1 MFGKSNLATVSV
13 IPLKGAIAAN
23 MGGGGFGQSKT
34 LDFDTTEERIRRA
47 FNVGGLKAVVL
58 DINSPG
64 GSPTQSAMIGD
75 HIRYLA
81 EKQGVPVYAS
91 AQDVAASGGYWL
103 ACAADEIYAAAPT
116 SMIGSIGVISGGLAY
131 PKLAKKLGIEQ
142 RIHTAGK
149 SKSRMSPFE
158 EEKPEDIEWLKGR
171 LEETHNFFKQWVVER
186 RGVKLNIEEF
196 DLDNE
201 IFTGD
206 VWHAPQ
212 AHKIGLIDAIG
223 AYKPALQKQ
232 FGESVRFKTFGP
244 ARSGGLISR
253 FLSASTGAT
262 YTPENIGEQIVE
274 AGLSAMKNEAL
285 WAPYTMR

>member
-1 MFGKSNLATVSV
+1 M
-13 IPLKGAIAAN
+13 
-23 MGGGGFGQSKT
+23 
-34 LDFDTTEERIRRA
+34 
-47 FNVGGLKAVVL
+47 VL

-81 EKQGVPVYAS
+81 EKKGVPVYAS

-103 ACAADEIYAAAPT
+103 ACAADEIYAAAPS
-116 SMIGSIGVISGGLAY
+116 SMVGSIGVISGGLAY

-158 EEKPEDIEWLKGR
+158 EEKAEDVAWLR
-171 LEETHNFFKQWVVER
+171 EHLEETHNFFKSWVVER
-186 RGVKLNIEEF
+186 RGVKLNIEEY
-196 DLDNE
+196 DLDNDV
-201 IFTGD
+201 FTGN
-206 VWHAPQ
+206 VWHAPE

-223 AYKPALQKQ
+223 AYKPALQKK
-232 FGESVRFKTFGP
+232 FGDNVAFKTFEGK
-244 ARSGGLISR
+244 SGGLISR
-253 FLSASTGAT
+253 FMGVSAAT
-262 YTPENIGEQIVE
+262 QIDMDNVGEQIVQ
-274 AGLSAMKNEAL
+274 ATLLAAKNEQI